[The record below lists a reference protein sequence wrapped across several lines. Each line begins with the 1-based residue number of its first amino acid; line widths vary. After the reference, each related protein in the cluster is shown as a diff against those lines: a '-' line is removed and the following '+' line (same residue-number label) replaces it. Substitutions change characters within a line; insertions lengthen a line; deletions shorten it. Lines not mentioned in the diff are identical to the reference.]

1 VAPKRRGPTPVSLG
15 QGLAT
20 WLVYLSVKRLVKPVR
35 WGLSQIRRAIFHWTD
50 YTRYLREQSVIEGV
64 FNGRK
69 LWLVVGGGVWGV
81 RALRKATGGTERI
94 VLREVIQPGD
104 RIVISQL
111 PRKASRK
118 QRRATAKAS

>member
-1 VAPKRRGPTPVSLG
+1 MSRSGLPSAKTFG

-20 WLVYLSVKRLVKPVR
+20 WAIYAAFGRSVKPIR
-35 WGLSQIRRAIFHWTD
+35 WALGQVRRALFSWSD

-64 FNGRK
+64 FNGKK
-69 LWLVVGGGVWGV
+69 LWLVVGGGLWGF
-81 RALRKATGGTERI
+81 RALRRATGGTERV

-111 PRKASRK
+111 PRKVPRK
-118 QRRATAKAS
+118 QRRAAVKAS